1 MSIEENAA
9 WINGHVLK
17 ICHWFTV
24 DDLMFLKRGGRIS
37 TATAIF
43 GTTLQIKPVMHV
55 DDEGHLIPVD
65 KAQGRRTSLKAIA
78 KKLKETGVSLQEQT
92 VYIGHGDAR
101 EDAEFL
107 AEVIRKTVPV
117 KGIHIGMIS
126 PIIGAHSG
134 PGTIALFFVGEHR

>member
-1 MSIEENAA
+1 MTIEDNAR
-9 WINGHVLK
+9 WIEGNVIK
-17 ICHWFTV
+17 NVHWFTV

-37 TATAIF
+37 AATAIL

-55 DDEGHLIPVD
+55 DDAGHLIPVD
-65 KAQGRRTSLKAIA
+65 RAQGRRASLKAIA
-78 KKLKETGVSLQEQT
+78 KKMRDTGVALSEQT
-92 VYIGHGDAR
+92 VYIGHGDAKA
-101 EDAEFL
+101 DAEFL
-107 AEVIRKTVPV
+107 AETIRKTVPV